1 MIISDSSNSN
11 RWGSGQSG
19 LLLIHVFFIWITTMP
34 YMCWFCFIF
43 VPPLNRFCCSSTMPW
58 TVALALSTYNTCV
71 QMKIILKINILKGC
85 SFCFSWYVCMHVCVC
100 VCEYACVGLRMCM
113 HVCVCECV
121 CMCVSV
127 CMNTYVCIHVSR
139 FVWAHVCSLKYT
151 DQKKKE
157 RKKREREREKNM
169 LRNTSEKEQ
178 SEMDRFTR
186 WNVPSY
192 NCLPTIQASGL
203 WYQWSASASIQQ
215 MRYSSKA
222 AEIIWT

>member
-100 VCEYACVGLRMCM
+100 VRVCMCGPAYVYACVCVWVCM
-113 HVCVCECV
+113 HVCVCVYEHVCLHPCEQV
-121 CMCVSV
+121 CMSACVFIEVYWS
-127 CMNTYVCIHVSR
+127 
-139 FVWAHVCSLKYT
+139 
-151 DQKKKE
+151 KKE
-157 RKKREREREKNM
+157 RKKKKRERERK
-169 LRNTSEKEQ
+169 KHAQ
-178 SEMDRFTR
+178 
-186 WNVPSY
+186 
-192 NCLPTIQASGL
+192 
-203 WYQWSASASIQQ
+203 
-215 MRYSSKA
+215 KH
-222 AEIIWT
+222 